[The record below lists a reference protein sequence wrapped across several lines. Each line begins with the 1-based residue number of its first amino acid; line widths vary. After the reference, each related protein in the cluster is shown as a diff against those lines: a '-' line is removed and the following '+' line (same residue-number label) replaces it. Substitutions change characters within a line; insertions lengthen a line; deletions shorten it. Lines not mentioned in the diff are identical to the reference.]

1 MSFKIIYIKTMF
13 TEYYKKLVNTNKHI
27 LKKLKS
33 LSYTLSDTSLSM
45 NIPFTVTI
53 FMFSDDSTFYTKNSI
68 VTITS
73 EEIKGITT
81 INTDTG
87 NADFQIFFS
96 TPGTYL
102 ITAICESVSLDF
114 NVIINPNI
122 IKAQEFI
129 PVIQN

>member
-1 MSFKIIYIKTMF
+1 M
-13 TEYYKKLVNTNKHI
+13 
-27 LKKLKS
+27 
-33 LSYTLSDTSLSM
+33 
-45 NIPFTVTI
+45 TI
-53 FMFSDDSTFYTKNSI
+53 SN
-68 VTITS
+68 
-73 EEIKGITT
+73 EEIKVITT

-87 NADFQIFFS
+87 IADFQIYFS

>member
-1 MSFKIIYIKTMF
+1 
-13 TEYYKKLVNTNKHI
+13 
-27 LKKLKS
+27 
-33 LSYTLSDTSLSM
+33 M

-53 FMFSDDSTFYTKNSI
+53 FMFSDDLTNYTKNCT
-68 VTITS
+68 VTIS
-73 EEIKGITT
+73 GNGIKGTT
-81 INTDTG
+81 TSNNNAG
-87 NADFQIFFS
+87 NADFQIYFS